1 MGFLNV
7 ELPCRPRT
15 KKRLIYPG
23 KTLAKKK
30 KKKVL
35 SNLERVTKDEK
46 TSPESIV
53 PDDLEAERIVRK
65 STRTSVIVRQAE
77 RDAIRAALQ
86 ATMKVSSEFQNIPSF
101 NLFSCTWSILL
112 RLCTCWSELMG
123 FDEKHIYLSGKWQW
137 IVVFITLQ
145 WEKSWSN
152 PKRISMI
159 GFIWSPLCF
168 FDR

>member
-7 ELPCRPRT
+7 EFPCRPRT
-15 KKRLIYPG
+15 KKCLSYPG

-46 TSPESIV
+46 TSPESTVPENNEV
-53 PDDLEAERIVRK
+53 PDDLEVERIVRK

-101 NLFSCTWSILL
+101 NLFSCTWSFYW
-112 RLCTCWSELMG
+112 RLCTCWSELMD
-123 FDEKHIYLSGKWQW
+123 FDEKHIYVSGKWQW
-137 IVVFITLQ
+137 IVVFMTL
-145 WEKSWSN
+145 
-152 PKRISMI
+152 
-159 GFIWSPLCF
+159 
-168 FDR
+168 